1 MEANDSEIF
10 EPNPRMGTGRAC
22 SGRGGENK
30 CLIGK
35 LHGSGCQES
44 RLRHLKPHQAE
55 ARPCSE
61 VFNEWVLSPRACFF
75 GIVQGGQKG

>member
-1 MEANDSEIF
+1 VEANDSEIF

-35 LHGSGCQES
+35 LHSWLSRESAKASLSYMKPKQGHVVRSLMSGYYHQE
-44 RLRHLKPHQAE
+44 LGFLE
-55 ARPCSE
+55 
-61 VFNEWVLSPRACFF
+61 
-75 GIVQGGQKG
+75 